1 MSKISQQV
9 FVHEPP
15 KVYTISS
22 AKDSASTSTGST
34 EAKRAALS
42 TPKMVLKQQKQPQQV
57 PPEDFQGEL
66 KEKCMTFFSSVTRTK
81 ADIVSDK
88 TKL

>member
-9 FVHEPP
+9 FVHEPN
-15 KVYTISS
+15 K
-22 AKDSASTSTGST
+22 AKRDSAATSRGST
-34 EAKRAALS
+34 VKTAKS
-42 TPKMVLKQQKQPQQV
+42 TPSAVLKQQSKQQQV

-66 KEKCMTFFSSVTRTK
+66 KDKCMTFFSSVTRTK

>member
-9 FVHEPP
+9 FVHEPN
-15 KVYTISS
+15 KARSA

-34 EAKRAALS
+34 GRVERGAKS
-42 TPKMVLKQQKQPQQV
+42 TPAAVIKQQKQQ
-57 PPEDFQGEL
+57 DDLQGEL